1 MIKLHNIG
9 FLGRAC
15 GHTKAESGFQQEDDV
30 NGEVEEND
38 LGIGICCDVGAC
50 AAEFREKTLHI
61 ALVYEGGKTGAEG
74 LFGRGH
80 INERRDMHII
90 DEILTHHPF
99 AI

>member
-1 MIKLHNIG
+1 MHAVTQIAG
-9 FLGRAC
+9 
-15 GHTKAESGFQQEDDV
+15 SGFQEKYDV
-30 NGEVEEND
+30 DGEVEEND
-38 LGIGICCDVGAC
+38 LGIGICGDIGTC
-50 AAEFREKTLHI
+50 AGEFREKTLHI

-90 DEILTHHPF
+90 DEILTHHTF